1 MLKKLTII
9 FMLVISCIRIYATEP
24 AESDSLCSTA
34 PLISADGNVTISVL
48 APKALTVMLQGDF
61 LEEGDDTCM
70 YLDSPRLLVLKRDSA
85 GVWKRTFKSAQPE
98 TYMYNFLIDGK
109 MFTDPCNPNIYWRYK
124 HQWNIL
130 SIGGNPQADL
140 YLESTQKGT
149 IDTLTYY
156 SPKDRFRRR
165 CTVYLP
171 HGYTQEKKYPVL
183 YLLHGLNGSEHAWL
197 DLGRAAQIFDNL
209 IAKGDIPPIIAV
221 FPDCNTGRRAKKVL
235 HKSLFS
241 NMLNYSAMKR
251 SHIVDVFPLL
261 MSKIDSL
268 YSTSTKQEDTFIA
281 GLSAGAQF
289 AADVVIANPHR
300 FAAVGMFSPVVG
312 KREVSKHPE
321 QVRDTYYWI
330 SIGKKDFFYKNG
342 LRFCK
347 RLEKSGHTLYEVH
360 VFNNGH
366 TWRLWRYSL
375 TSFLRKIFET
385 KE

>member
-9 FMLVISCIRIYATEP
+9 FLLTTSSIYTYATAQ
-24 AESDSLCSTA
+24 AEADSLCSTA
-34 PLISADGNVTISVL
+34 PMISADGNVTVSVL
-48 APKALTVMLQGDF
+48 APKAMVVVLQGDF

-70 YLDSPRLLVLKRDSA
+70 YMDSPRVLLLKKDSA
-85 GVWKRTFKSAQPE
+85 GVWSRTFRAAQPE

-109 MFTDPCNPNIYWRYK
+109 MVTDPCNPQIFWRYK

-130 SIGGNPQADL
+130 SIGGSPQADL
-140 YLESTQKGT
+140 YLECKYKGS

-156 SPKDRFRRR
+156 SPNDRFRRR
-165 CTVYLP
+165 CTVYRP
-171 HGYTQEKKYPVL
+171 YGYTQEKKYPVI
-183 YLLHGLNGSEHAWL
+183 YLLHGLNGSEYAWL
-197 DLGRAAQIFDNL
+197 GLGRAAQILDNL
-209 IAKGDIPPIIAV
+209 IAQGEIPPVIAV
-221 FPDCNTGRRAKKVL
+221 MPDCNTGKRAKKVL

-241 NMLNYSAMKR
+241 NMLNYSAIKR
-251 SHIVDVFPLL
+251 SHIVDAFPVL

-268 YSTSTKQEDTFIA
+268 YSISNKQEDTFIA

-289 AADVVIANPHR
+289 AADIVIANPHR

-312 KREVSKHPE
+312 KREVSKYPE
-321 QVRDTYYWI
+321 QVQDTYYWI

-347 RLEKSGHTLYEVH
+347 RLEKSGHSLYDAH
-360 VFNNGH
+360 IFNNGH

-375 TSFLRKIFET
+375 SSFLK
-385 KE
+385 KCLSSK